1 MVHIADPITG
11 RETAFPPSQHK
22 QGAALTTKI
31 VKAKHTDDVFVEVTS
46 SNVDAVKVNLYRM
59 DLEVL
64 FSRKPFSVLSQ
75 QDTGAGAD
83 DEKDSDFAF
92 VNPVYS
98 TRLNVI
104 GARGGSS
111 PTRPTNGGG
120 QAKVALALAPSTT
133 QYTIPK
139 KFSNMD
145 LTIEVA
151 NANVKSPL
159 SVFKTH
165 FASSLVI
172 TVAENNGILSVAVPV
187 GAKLRP
193 AH

>member
-1 MVHIADPITG
+1 MVHIADPLTG

-46 SNVDAVKVNLYRM
+46 NNVDAVKVNLYRM

-75 QDTGAGAD
+75 QDTGAGAG

-104 GARGGSS
+104 GATGGSS
-111 PTRPTNGGG
+111 PTKTI
-120 QAKVALALAPSTT
+120 LAAAPSTT
-133 QYTIPK
+133 EYTIPK

-145 LTIEVA
+145 LAIEVA
-151 NANVKSPL
+151 NANVKAPL